1 LCQRVAADSQ
11 CVGQEISFE
20 VEGRPPAKC
29 VPSIFGAGHPHTPRV
44 LALLHAAREEAQR
57 RRFQGFGSA
66 PIGLELRVA
75 CGRDHHR
82 SDATNYLGG
91 VGDVLDDKA
100 RRRNLD
106 HLGDLA
112 NFGLYADDGQIEEVH
127 FRWEPSESLSYT
139 VRLWAL
145 PITRESLKAEG
156 FVGWVHFKQML
167 HQDRVPRTP
176 GEYVIVRTSAGD
188 PTFLGAAE
196 VLRANWVP
204 GAEVV
209 YIGKADELRRRLR
222 ELAEVGAGE
231 PLAHSDGRLVWQL
244 RESKNLQ
251 VAWKET
257 PGDAP
262 GPAEPVLLARFRDS
276 YGKPPFA
283 NEPHRL
289 GG

>member
-1 LCQRVAADSQ
+1 MS
-11 CVGQEISFE
+11 QEISFK
-20 VEGRPPAKC
+20 VDGRPPAKNGT
-29 VPSIFGAGHPHTPRV
+29 PSIFAARSSHTPRM
-44 LALLHAAREEAQR
+44 LALLRAAREEAQR

-66 PIGLELRVA
+66 AIGLDLRVA

-100 RRRNLD
+100 SRRNLD

-112 NFGLYADDGQIEEVH
+112 RFGLYADDGQIEEVH

-145 PITRESLKAEG
+145 GLRRARLEAEG

-176 GEYVIVRTSAGD
+176 GVYVIARTSAGD
-188 PTFLGAAE
+188 PKFRGAAE

-231 PLAHSDGRLVWQL
+231 PFAHSDGRLVWQL
-244 RESKNLQ
+244 AEVKNLL

-257 PGDAP
+257 PGDASVRVE
-262 GPAEPVLLARFRDS
+262 AALVEEFRDS
-276 YGKPPFA
+276 YGEPPFA